1 MIDSD
6 AETDF
11 DEYSARNITQ
21 TILEDDVKIYRKFLP
36 EIQNLDTQ
44 SFKNMFNGNKNYCY
58 KVSNR
63 LQFNLLL
70 DKFDNFKTLLEE
82 WYEDPNTYIYFKDL
96 WINYISLESLRDK
109 SEYEIQNFLLSKNIN
124 YMSWPQRIKNIFI
137 QICKNTSNT
146 IISKFRKVFEK
157 LPEIV
162 KKILGMIYSAS
173 EYCLQKGEKMLP
185 NFMKQY
191 ALSIVGGFINIG
203 VNNFSLIKEVIF
215 DLCSNFKISNFSFK
229 NCINFMKNYASKYK
243 ELAKIGFES
252 KFALVSY
259 GIASV
264 YKFFS
269 SYTNYIEIK
278 NTMKKIQG
286 FETAIDQLEKNFQNH
301 KTLIEMRLN
310 SNVSRDIQSLNDTIE
325 SCIVLINA
333 DKTLVTNLIR
343 EINTCLEESKKAKK
357 KETLNL
363 IGSIVQTGVGIA
375 GAILTGGATCVLY
388 IGGALLNG
396 GSIVLNGIN
405 IDNLKTNIK
414 ELNRILQKAKNLEKE
429 IDEEIGKITII
440 LKENKDASPTFF

>member
-11 DEYSARNITQ
+11 DESSARDITQ

-36 EIQNLDTQ
+36 EIKNLDTQ

-58 KVSNR
+58 KVRNR

-82 WYEDPNTYIYFKDL
+82 WYEDPSTYTYFKEL

-109 SEYEIQNFLLSKNIN
+109 NEYEIQNLLVSKNIK
-124 YMSWPQRIKNIFI
+124 YMSWPQRIKNRFI
-137 QICKNTSNT
+137 QICKNTTNT
-146 IISKFRKVFEK
+146 IIGKFRKVFEK

-173 EYCLQKGEKMLP
+173 EYCLERGEKMLP
-185 NFMKQY
+185 EFIKQY
-191 ALSIVGGFINIG
+191 ALPIVGGFTNLG
-203 VNNFSLIKEVIF
+203 VNNFSVIKEVIF
-215 DLCSNFKISNFSFK
+215 DLSAKFKIKGFNFKDCFNFIK
-229 NCINFMKNYASKYK
+229 NDSSKYK

-252 KFALVSY
+252 KFALVTY

-264 YKFFS
+264 YKFYS
-269 SYTNYIEIK
+269 SYTNYKEIK

-286 FETAIDQLEKNFQNH
+286 FEAAIDALEKEFQSH
-301 KTLIEMRLN
+301 KALIEMRLN

-333 DKTLVTNLIR
+333 DKKSITNLIR
-343 EINTCLEESKKAKK
+343 EINKCLEESKEAKK
-357 KETLNL
+357 KEILSL
-363 IGSIVQTGVGIA
+363 VGSVIQTGVGIA
-375 GAILTGGATCVLY
+375 GAILTGGLTCVLY
-388 IGGALLNG
+388 IGGTLLNG
-396 GSIVLNGIN
+396 TSVVLNGIN

-414 ELNRILQKAKNLEKE
+414 ELNRILLKAKNLEKE
-429 IDEEIGKITII
+429 IDEEMDKIKII
-440 LKENKDASPTFF
+440 IKENNDASPTFF